1 MKLMKDNL
9 YLVKQVKKQE
19 HQKKKKDKENESRTK
34 YVAPF
39 GG

>member
-1 MKLMKDNL
+1 MKDNL
-9 YLVKQVKKQE
+9 FMVKQVKKEQ
-19 HQKKKKDKENESRTK
+19 HQKKKKDKENEGKTK